1 MEPRFEQ
8 KGAIV
13 YSELD
18 EVREVVMFMNGKV
31 DLGFEINE
39 KRHYVLRY
47 VNSSR
52 KMKQSGAIIGDY
64 GCTFNKSSRFIYRC
78 ASFCDGFYIRKKNWV
93 AVMGKH
99 TFVSK
104 SLSLKI

>member
-1 MEPRFEQ
+1 M
-8 KGAIV
+8 

-18 EVREVVMFMNGKV
+18 EVREVVMFMNGKI

-52 KMKQSGAIIGDY
+52 KMK
-64 GCTFNKSSRFIYRC
+64 
-78 ASFCDGFYIRKKNWV
+78 
-93 AVMGKH
+93 
-99 TFVSK
+99 
-104 SLSLKI
+104 